1 LDVVADGTDVR
12 HRDDAMLKPPPV
24 EITQEFGELRL
35 RPSDIERADQV
46 DDPVPAIP
54 VSLRNLS
61 HNDSWR

>member
-1 LDVVADGTDVR
+1 
-12 HRDDAMLKPPPV
+12 MLKPPPV